1 VIRAHKA
8 LAQRA
13 DEVGPLE
20 KREVQFVVERECSN
34 NPLRQIESEF
44 FARNVPFAVW
54 VFWPPED
61 REDHTCRA
69 SRCVFRMSP
78 TGHAEFQEATGKTL
92 TRNTCFCEHMG
103 RVIE

>member
-1 VIRAHKA
+1 MQKDKNVIRAHKS
-8 LAQRA
+8 LANRA
-13 DEVGPLE
+13 VEVGPLE

-44 FARNVPFAVW
+44 FAR
-54 VFWPPED
+54 
-61 REDHTCRA
+61 
-69 SRCVFRMSP
+69 
-78 TGHAEFQEATGKTL
+78 HAEFQKATGKTL